1 MRGRTREGAAGPV
14 GGYGMQ
20 ADGATVVGTWM
31 WRCGD
36 CHILDVGAAELLTG
50 ASDLADTELPAEA
63 LARRVLLA
71 DRPAVLSALERMG
84 RERGLV
90 VFEYRVW
97 TPEGIR
103 WLLSHG
109 RVYPAQPGMPAHGHG
124 VLIDIT
130 HRKLPPPEPAGPEE
144 TTPSAL
150 ERAARHALGA
160 RAAVD
165 EDGSASLRL
174 LVDMFL
180 LEVGRVIAR
189 RAGVAGARGL
199 H

>member
-14 GGYGMQ
+14 GAYGMQ
-20 ADGATVVGTWM
+20 AESAAVVGTWM
-31 WRCGD
+31 WRCD
-36 CHILDVGAAELLTG
+36 DRHILDSGAAVFLTG
-50 ASDLADTELPAEA
+50 APDLADTELRAEV

-71 DRPAVLSALERMG
+71 DRPALLSAMERMN
-84 RERGLV
+84 RECGLV
-90 VFEYRVW
+90 VLEYRVW
-97 TPEGIR
+97 TPEGVR
-103 WLLSHG
+103 WLLNHG
-109 RVYPAQPGMPAHGHG
+109 RVYPALQGVPAHGHG

-130 HRKLPPPEPAGPEE
+130 HRKMPPPEPDGSEAS
-144 TTPSAL
+144 TPSAL

-160 RAAVD
+160 RDAVD

-189 RAGVAGARGL
+189 RAGVASAHGL
-199 H
+199 N

>member
-1 MRGRTREGAAGPV
+1 MRGRTREGTAGSV
-14 GGYGMQ
+14 GRFSVQ
-20 ADGATVVGTWM
+20 ADAAAVVGTWM

-36 CHILDVGAAELLTG
+36 CHILDAGAAELLTG
-50 ASDLADTELPAEA
+50 APDLAEMELPGEA

-71 DRPAVLSALERMG
+71 DRPAVLAALERMG

-90 VFEYRVW
+90 VLEYRVW

-109 RVYPAQPGMPAHGHG
+109 RVYPALPGLPAHGHG

-130 HRKLPPPEPAGPEE
+130 DRRQPPGEPDGTEEGPP
-144 TTPSAL
+144 TAL

-160 RAAVD
+160 RDAVD

-189 RAGVAGARGL
+189 RAGVASARGL
-199 H
+199 N